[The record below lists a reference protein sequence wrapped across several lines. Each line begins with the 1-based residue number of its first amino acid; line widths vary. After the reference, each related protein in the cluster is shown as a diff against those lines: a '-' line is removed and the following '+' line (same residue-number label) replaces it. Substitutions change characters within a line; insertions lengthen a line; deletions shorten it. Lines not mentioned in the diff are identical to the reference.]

1 MTNNTDHPAGFAAA
15 VSPVASTVVH
25 TPQDA
30 IIAGETSI
38 PSQGENMPAY
48 HARPRAADGPLP
60 VVIVVQEIFGVHEHI
75 RDICRRLALEG
86 YMAVAPELYFRQGDP
101 NEYDDI
107 SSLLSNLVSKVP
119 DAQVL
124 ADLDHVASWASRNGG
139 DAHRLM
145 LTGFCWGGR
154 IAWLY
159 AAHNPQLKA
168 AVAWYGKLLG
178 DKTLNSPKHPVD
190 VATDLTAPVLGLY
203 GAQDTGISLESV
215 ETMRQALRAPMQRRK
230 LSFTRTRAM
239 RLTPIIARV
248 ITRRRQRMVGSACW
262 SGSTPTVVRKD
273 KKRPGNRAFFIAA
286 YFWWVRYAPYKA
298 TNHTIPFSS
307 GCDGCAAR
315 THPTNHKPHRTV
327 FCELRW
333 VRCAYPPYKITNL
346 ITPFSAG
353 CGGCAT
359 LTHPTKP

>member
-86 YMAVAPELYFRQGDP
+86 YLAVAPELYFRQGDP

-215 ETMRQALRAPMQRRK
+215 ETMRQALRAANAK
-230 LSFTRTRAM
+230 AE
-239 RLTPIIARV
+239 IIVYPDAGHAFNADYRPSYHEASAKDGWE
-248 ITRRRQRMVGSACW
+248 RMLEWFNTYGS
-262 SGSTPTVVRKD
+262 
-273 KKRPGNRAFFIAA
+273 KKG
-286 YFWWVRYAPYKA
+286 
-298 TNHTIPFSS
+298 
-307 GCDGCAAR
+307 
-315 THPTNHKPHRTV
+315 
-327 FCELRW
+327 
-333 VRCAYPPYKITNL
+333 
-346 ITPFSAG
+346 
-353 CGGCAT
+353 
-359 LTHPTKP
+359 